1 MFKRLKDC
9 FTCRSNSVK
18 IKSSCLSSCC
28 KNANINVDIN
38 GDNQP
43 DLIITKKDSEIEITM
58 LKENEEPKKM
68 EIKKED
74 VDTKDI

>member
-18 IKSSCLSSCC
+18 IKSSCFARSSCC
-28 KNANINVDIN
+28 KDANINIDYD
-38 GDNQP
+38 GDNNP

-58 LKENEEPKKM
+58 IKEKEEPKNEK
-68 EIKKED
+68 
-74 VDTKDI
+74 